1 LGVYGFFYR
10 DEICQC
16 LCARSSDYVI
26 CGGGM
31 SGLSLAYYLINS
43 KLRNKQ
49 ILIIEPVERKEQND
63 RTWAFGKKGAN
74 PF

>member
-1 LGVYGFFYR
+1 
-10 DEICQC
+10 
-16 LCARSSDYVI
+16 
-26 CGGGM
+26 M